1 MLKSEPKEATTS
13 HMKLLE
19 MPALSES
26 MPFSFEDTG
35 FMVETLELTCGHC
48 GGDIPTSQSF
58 GSVSRMMPA
67 VVDLDLM
74 GMCPKCQVAT
84 PFRIRIRS
92 NRLVD
97 WRDADGT
104 WQTFTVYA
112 PNRSGLKHALS
123 DFFTA
128 LKKRW
133 HQKYGQVN

>member
-1 MLKSEPKEATTS
+1 
-13 HMKLLE
+13 MKLLE
-19 MPALSES
+19 MPAVSES
-26 MPFSFEDTG
+26 MPFSFEDTD
-35 FMVETLELTCGHC
+35 FKVETLELTCGNC
-48 GGDIPTSQSF
+48 GGDIPTSQAF
-58 GSVSRMMPA
+58 GSVSRMVSS

-112 PNRSGLKHALS
+112 PNRSGLKHALR
-123 DFFTA
+123 DMFAAIKERLTG
-128 LKKRW
+128 RPPE
-133 HQKYGQVN
+133 Q